1 MKLKNFNM
9 FINEVRESK
18 EDDKNIKRSFST
30 IEFDSKKEAKKI
42 ITLMKNTKQYHDFKI
57 DKTLNNK
64 YVVLFNKDN
73 S

>member
-30 IEFDSKKEAKKI
+30 IEFDSKKEAKER
-42 ITLMKNTKQYHDFKI
+42 ITFMKNTKQYRDFKI